1 MENDVKVFNVVNR
14 EGTESWKTVVSHHVD
29 KEYEMFCITQE
40 LQGSIGETITV
51 ILHREQLAEL
61 AAIAKGH

>member
-1 MENDVKVFNVVNR
+1 MESDVKVFNVVNR
-14 EGTESWKTVVSHHVD
+14 EGTESLQTVVSHHVD
-29 KEYEMFCITQE
+29 EEYEMFCITQE
-40 LQGSIGETITV
+40 LQGGDGETITV

>member
-1 MENDVKVFNVVNR
+1 MENDVRVFNVVNR
-14 EGTESWKTVVSHHVD
+14 DGTESWKTVVSHHVD
-29 KEYEMFCITQE
+29 QEYEMFCITQE
-40 LQGSIGETITV
+40 LPGSSGETITV